1 MESGKSSGLPTKSAQ
16 VMRTRARGVRMP
28 EELAEEIHEIA
39 SAAHKH
45 DNAAAVKLL
54 ELGMILYEKLPGS
67 MRERIWR
74 PMPKFTQQQSF
85 RREVERR
92 AEKLVD
98 SSRMNAFIV
107 FRVPSEKKRL
117 LRSRAQDTKVSVSKF
132 IRSKVLEEKAVGKG
146 GES

>member
-1 MESGKSSGLPTKSAQ
+1 
-16 VMRTRARGVRMP
+16 MP

-54 ELGMILYEKLPGS
+54 ELGVVLYSKLPGS

-74 PMPKFTQQQSF
+74 PMPKFAQQQRF
-85 RREVERR
+85 RVKVEER
-92 AEKLVD
+92 AEKLAE
-98 SSRMNAFIV
+98 SSRMNAFVV

-117 LRSRAQDTKVSVSKF
+117 LRSRAEGAKLDISKF
-132 IRSKVLEEKAVGKG
+132 IRSKVLEEKSVEKG